1 MYLQK
6 KKHVHIRCTYILNST
21 CQHHSHDPIG
31 FTDRANYISETSLTW
46 SEATKKPPASWI
58 DSFAREERLARRVH
72 KEWSLMEDV
81 IGKYLARLRSIRLRV
96 CLRYRAKPLRVIAR
110 ILRYN
115 LSLSLSLS
123 LFTRRH
129 NPRPSI

>member
-6 KKHVHIRCTYILNST
+6 KKNLTSSIKKKTRTYTYILNSM

-58 DSFAREERLARRVH
+58 DSFAREERLALLV
-72 KEWSLMEDV
+72 
-81 IGKYLARLRSIRLRV
+81 Y
-96 CLRYRAKPLRVIAR
+96 
-110 ILRYN
+110 
-115 LSLSLSLS
+115 
-123 LFTRRH
+123 TRNDR
-129 NPRPSI
+129 